1 MTDSPSRDVGT
12 PAPDPGAPA
21 AAPAGAGTAAATG
34 EPDPRTARTMLVM
47 ATLGFAI
54 CFWAWALL
62 SPLAVTLR
70 EELGLTS
77 LQQSLVV
84 ATPVI
89 VGSLGRIPAG
99 ALTDRLGAKVM
110 FPAVAVLTILPVLFL
125 GFFGD
130 NLAALLI
137 GGFFLGIGGTSFAV
151 GVPFVNAWH
160 PPARRG
166 AALGI
171 FGMGTGGTAVAAFT
185 TLQLANAFGRPAP
198 FVLVAVL
205 LAGYAVLAWFV
216 LRVPPGRA
224 GGARGGNWLSAALHT
239 LAQPVALKLAM
250 LYAIAFGGFVA
261 FSVYL
266 PTYLVNNFG
275 MDKGDGAL
283 RMAGF
288 VVVSVVARPIGGWL
302 CDRFSKTLVL
312 ASLLIGTGL
321 FALLAALVGA
331 GTTVIVGDNTYPVA
345 LEPVGTV
352 AFLGM
357 AAGLGAGAGAVFALV
372 AALVEPARVGAVT
385 GVVGAAGGLGGFV
398 PPLLMGAI
406 YGAFGSYTLGLL
418 LLAVVAVAGGLFT
431 LVGFRKE
438 LAATAR

>member
-1 MTDSPSRDVGT
+1 MDPS
-12 PAPDPGAPA
+12 A
-21 AAPAGAGTAAATG
+21 
-34 EPDPRTARTMLVM
+34 ARTMLVL
-47 ATLGFAI
+47 ATVGFAL

-77 LQQSLVV
+77 FQQSLVV

-89 VGSLGRIPAG
+89 VGSLGRIPVG

-125 GFFGD
+125 GFFGTS
-130 NLAALLI
+130 LAALLV
-137 GGFFLGIGGTSFAV
+137 GGFFLGIGGTAFAV
-151 GVPFVNAWH
+151 GVPFVNSWH
-160 PPARRG
+160 EPARRG

-171 FGMGTGGTAVAAFT
+171 FGMGTGGTAISAFT
-185 TLQLANAFGRPAP
+185 TLSLANRFGRAAP

-205 LAGYAVLAWFV
+205 LAVYAVLARTM
-216 LRVPPGRA
+216 LRAPS
-224 GGARGGNWLSAALHT
+224 GAVGSARSGNWLAAAART
-239 LAQPVALKLAM
+239 LAQPVALKLAI

-275 MDKGDGAL
+275 MSKGDGAL

-288 VVVSVVARPIGGWL
+288 VVVAVLARPVGGWL
-302 CDRFSKTLVL
+302 ADRYDKPRVL
-312 ASLLIGTGL
+312 AGLLVGTGL
-321 FALLAALVGA
+321 FAILAAVVG
-331 GTTVIVGDNTYPVA
+331 GGQVDLA

-406 YGAFGSYTLGLL
+406 YDAQGSYTLGLV
-418 LLAVVAVAGGLFT
+418 LLAVVAIAGGALA
-431 LVGFRKE
+431 LGGFRRE
-438 LAATAR
+438 LG

>member
-1 MTDSPSRDVGT
+1 MENSTGGPRPDSPTGLSTAAAEG
-12 PAPDPGAPA
+12 PDPG
-21 AAPAGAGTAAATG
+21 
-34 EPDPRTARTMLVM
+34 TARTMLIL

-70 EELGLTS
+70 EELGLSS

-84 ATPVI
+84 ATPVL

-110 FPAVAVLTILPVLFL
+110 FPAVAALTIIPVLFL
-125 GFFGD
+125 AFFGT
-130 NLAALLI
+130 NLTALLV

-160 PPARRG
+160 PPAKRG
-166 AALGI
+166 AALGL
-171 FGMGTGGTAVAAFT
+171 FGMGTGGTAIAAFT
-185 TLQLANAFGRPAP
+185 TLQLSNAFGRPAP
-198 FVLVAVL
+198 FLLVAVL
-205 LAGYAVLAWFV
+205 LAVYAVVAWFL
-216 LRVPPGRA
+216 LRPAPGRGA
-224 GGARGGNWLSAALHT
+224 GATGGNWLANAMRT
-239 LAQPVALKLAM
+239 LATPVALKLAL

-266 PTYLVNNFG
+266 PTLLVNNFG
-275 MDKGDGAL
+275 MEKGAGSL

-288 VVVSVVARPIGGWL
+288 VVVSVLARPLGGWL
-302 CDRFSKTLVL
+302 CDRFNKTVVL
-312 ASLLIGTGL
+312 AGLLVTTGVL
-321 FALLAALVGA
+321 ALVAALVGA
-331 GTTVIVGDNTYPVA
+331 GTTVIVGDNTFPVA
-345 LEPVGTV
+345 LEGVGTV
-352 AFLGM
+352 AYLGM

-398 PPLLMGAI
+398 PPLLMGII
-406 YGAFGSYTLGLL
+406 YDAYGSYTIGLL
-418 LLAVVAVAGGLFT
+418 ALAVVAIAGGLYT

-438 LAATAR
+438 LSAQAA

>member
-1 MTDSPSRDVGT
+1 
-12 PAPDPGAPA
+12 
-21 AAPAGAGTAAATG
+21 
-34 EPDPRTARTMLVM
+34 MLVI
-47 ATLGFAI
+47 ATVGFAI

-70 EELGLTS
+70 DELGLS
-77 LQQSLVV
+77 SFQQSLVV

-89 VGSLGRIPAG
+89 VGSLGRIPVG
-99 ALTDRLGAKVM
+99 ALTDRLGARVM
-110 FPAVAVLTILPVLFL
+110 FPAVAALTILPVLFL
-125 GFFGD
+125 GFFGKS
-130 NLAALLI
+130 LVALLI

-166 AALGI
+166 AAIGL
-171 FGMGTGGTAVAAFT
+171 FGMGTVGTAVAAFT
-185 TLQLANAFGRPAP
+185 TLSLSNAFGRAAP
-198 FVLVAVL
+198 FLLVAVL
-205 LAGYAVLAWFV
+205 LAAYAVWSRAV
-216 LRVPPGRA
+216 LRNPEGRPA
-224 GGARGGNWLSAALHT
+224 PQAGGNWLSGAVRT
-239 LAQPVALKLAM
+239 LAEPVALKLAL
-250 LYAIAFGGFVA
+250 LYAVAFGGFVA

-275 MDKGDGAL
+275 MAKGDGAL

-288 VVVSVVARPIGGWL
+288 VVVAVIARPIGGWL
-302 CDRFSKTLVL
+302 CDRYDKTRVL
-312 ASLLIGTGL
+312 AVLLTATGL
-321 FALLAALVGA
+321 FAVLAAVVG
-331 GTTVIVGDNTYPVA
+331 GGKVDLG

-398 PPLLMGAI
+398 PPLLMGVI
-406 YGAFGSYTLGLL
+406 YDAQGSYTLGLL
-418 LLAVVAVAGGLFT
+418 LLAVVALAAAALA
-431 LVGFRKE
+431 LVGFRKDMR
-438 LAATAR
+438 TP

>member
-1 MTDSPSRDVGT
+1 MG
-12 PAPDPGAPA
+12 PDPA
-21 AAPAGAGTAAATG
+21 
-34 EPDPRTARTMLVM
+34 TARTMLVL
-47 ATLGFAI
+47 ATVGFAL

-89 VGSLGRIPAG
+89 VGSLGRIPVG

-110 FPAVAVLTILPVLFL
+110 FPAVSVLTILPVLFL
-125 GFFGD
+125 GFFGKS
-130 NLAALLI
+130 LPALLI
-137 GGFFLGIGGTSFAV
+137 GGFFLGIGGTAFAV
-151 GVPFVNAWH
+151 GVPFVNSWH
-160 PPARRG
+160 APARRG
-166 AALGI
+166 AALGV
-171 FGMGTGGTAVAAFT
+171 FGMGTGGTAVSAFT
-185 TLQLANAFGRPAP
+185 TLTLANRFGRAAP

-205 LAGYAVLAWFV
+205 LAVYAVLARTM
-216 LRVPPGRA
+216 LRARTVM
-224 GGARGGNWLSAALHT
+224 GGPAKQGNWLTAAART
-239 LAQPVALKLAM
+239 IAQPVALKLAI

-275 MDKGDGAL
+275 LSKGDGAL

-288 VVVSVVARPIGGWL
+288 VVVAVLARPVGGWL
-302 CDRFSKTLVL
+302 ADRFNKPKVLAALLVL
-312 ASLLIGTGL
+312 TGL
-321 FALLAALVGA
+321 FAILAAVVGG
-331 GTTVIVGDNTYPVA
+331 GTVDLG
-345 LEPVGTV
+345 LEPIGTV

-406 YGAFGSYTLGLL
+406 YDSQGSYTLGLV
-418 LLAVVAVAGGLFT
+418 LLAVVAIAGGALA
-431 LVGFRKE
+431 LVGFRRE
-438 LAATAR
+438 LG

>member
-1 MTDSPSRDVGT
+1 MSEPLAHDVNAQADAG
-12 PAPDPGAPA
+12 PDPA
-21 AAPAGAGTAAATG
+21 
-34 EPDPRTARTMLVM
+34 TARTMLVM
-47 ATLGFAI
+47 ATIGFAI

-70 EELGLTS
+70 EELGLSS
-77 LQQSLVV
+77 LEQSLVV
-84 ATPVI
+84 ATPVL

-99 ALTDRLGAKVM
+99 ALTDRFGAKVM
-110 FPAVAVLTILPVLFL
+110 FPAVALLTIVPVLVL

-130 NLAALLI
+130 NLPVLLVA
-137 GGFFLGIGGTSFAV
+137 GFFLGIGGTSFAV

-166 AALGI
+166 AALGL
-171 FGMGTGGTAVAAFT
+171 FGMGTGGTAIAAFT
-185 TLQLANAFGRPAP
+185 TLQLSNAFGRPAP

-205 LAGYAVLAWFV
+205 LAAYAVAAWFL

-224 GGARGGNWLSAALHT
+224 ATGARPNWLASALRT
-239 LAQPVALKLAM
+239 LAQPVALKLAV

-275 MDKGDGAL
+275 MEKGDGAL

-288 VVVSVVARPIGGWL
+288 VVVSVIARPVGGWL
-302 CDRFSKTLVL
+302 CDRYSKTLVL
-312 ASLLIGTGL
+312 AGLLVATGL

-406 YGAFGSYTLGLL
+406 YDAYGSYTVGLL

-438 LAATAR
+438 LARQA

>member
-1 MTDSPSRDVGT
+1 MSSSSRASDARATD
-12 PAPDPGAPA
+12 
-21 AAPAGAGTAAATG
+21 TAAADAH
-34 EPDPRTARTMLVM
+34 PASARGMLVV

-70 EELGLTS
+70 DELGLSS

-89 VGSLGRIPAG
+89 VGSLGRIPVG
-99 ALTDRLGAKVM
+99 ALTDRLGARVM
-110 FPAVAVLTILPVLFL
+110 FPAVAALTMLPVLFL
-125 GFFGD
+125 GFFGKS
-130 NLAALLI
+130 LAALLI

-151 GVPFVNAWH
+151 GVPFVNSWH
-160 PPARRG
+160 EPARRG
-166 AALGI
+166 AALGL
-171 FGMGTGGTAVAAFT
+171 FGMGTIGTAVAAFT
-185 TLQLANAFGRPAP
+185 TLALSNAFGRSAP
-198 FVLVAVL
+198 FLLVAVL
-205 LAGYAVLAWFV
+205 LAAYAVWSRAV
-216 LRVPPGRA
+216 LRTPPGRPNPAA
-224 GGARGGNWLSAALHT
+224 GGGNWLSGAVRT

-250 LYAIAFGGFVA
+250 LYAVAFGGFVA

-275 MDKGDGAL
+275 MAKGDGAL

-288 VVVSVVARPIGGWL
+288 VVVAVIARPIGGWL
-302 CDRFSKTLVL
+302 CDRFDKTRVL
-312 ASLLIGTGL
+312 AVLLGATGL
-321 FALLAALVGA
+321 FAVLAAVVG
-331 GTTVIVGDNTYPVA
+331 GGKVNLA

-398 PPLLMGAI
+398 PPLLMGVI
-406 YGAFGSYTLGLL
+406 YDAQGSYTLGLL
-418 LLAVVAVAGGLFT
+418 LLAVVALAAAVLA
-431 LVGFRKE
+431 LVGFRKD
-438 LAATAR
+438 LRTP

>member
-1 MTDSPSRDVGT
+1 MGPPVGQD
-12 PAPDPGAPA
+12 PA
-21 AAPAGAGTAAATG
+21 
-34 EPDPRTARTMLVM
+34 TARTMLVL
-47 ATLGFAI
+47 ATVGFAL

-77 LQQSLVV
+77 FQQSLVV

-89 VGSLGRIPAG
+89 VGSLGRIPVG

-110 FPAVAVLTILPVLFL
+110 FPAVSVLTVVPVLFL
-125 GFFGD
+125 GFFGTS
-130 NLAALLI
+130 LAALLI

-151 GVPFVNAWH
+151 GVPFVNSWH
-160 PPARRG
+160 APARRG

-171 FGMGTGGTAVAAFT
+171 FGMGTGGTAVSAFT
-185 TLQLANAFGRPAP
+185 TLALANRFGRAAP

-205 LAGYAVLAWFV
+205 LTAYAVLARTM
-216 LRVPPGRA
+216 LRAPTVV
-224 GGARGGNWLSAALHT
+224 GGSTRRGNWLTAAVRT
-239 LAQPVALKLAM
+239 LAEPVALKLAI

-275 MDKGDGAL
+275 MSKGDGAL

-288 VVVSVVARPIGGWL
+288 VVVAVLARPVGGWL
-302 CDRFSKTLVL
+302 ADRYDRTKVLAALLVL
-312 ASLLIGTGL
+312 TGL
-321 FALLAALVGA
+321 FAILAAVVGG
-331 GTTVIVGDNTYPVA
+331 GTVDLA

-406 YGAFGSYTLGLL
+406 YDSQGSYTLGLV
-418 LLAVVAVAGGLFT
+418 LLAVVAIAGGALA
-431 LVGFRKE
+431 LVGFRRE
-438 LAATAR
+438 LG

>member
-1 MTDSPSRDVGT
+1 MTGARSAEAIPPTGEL
-12 PAPDPGAPA
+12 DPG
-21 AAPAGAGTAAATG
+21 
-34 EPDPRTARTMLVM
+34 TARTMLLV

-77 LQQSLVV
+77 LQQSLIV

-99 ALTDRLGAKVM
+99 ALTDRLGAQVM
-110 FPAVAVLTILPVLFL
+110 FPAVALLTIPAVLFL

-130 NLAALLI
+130 TLTALLI

-160 PPARRG
+160 PPVKRG

-171 FGMGTGGTAVAAFT
+171 FGMGTIGTAVAAFT
-185 TLQLANAFGRPAP
+185 TLQLSSAFGRSAP
-198 FVLVAVL
+198 FILVAVL
-205 LAGYAVLAWFV
+205 LAAYAALAWSV
-216 LRVPPGRA
+216 LRVPPGRPTAPA
-224 GGARGGNWLSAALHT
+224 GSNWLTTALRT
-239 LAQPVALKLAM
+239 LAQPVPLKLAM

-275 MDKGDGAL
+275 MAKGQGAL

-288 VVVSVVARPIGGWL
+288 VVVAVLARPVGGWM
-302 CDRFSKTLVL
+302 CDRFSRTRVLSALLVG
-312 ASLLIGTGL
+312 AGL
-321 FALLAALVGA
+321 FALLGALVGA
-331 GTTVIVGDNTYPVA
+331 GTVALA
-345 LEPVGTV
+345 LEPVGTL
-352 AFLGM
+352 AFLGL
-357 AAGLGAGAGAVFALV
+357 AACLGAAAGAVFALV
-372 AALVEPARVGAVT
+372 SALVEPTRVGAVT

-406 YGAFGSYTLGLL
+406 YDAYGSYTIGLL
-418 LLAVVAVAGGLFT
+418 LLAMVAIAGGLYT

-438 LAATAR
+438 LAPSLTDRMV

>member
-1 MTDSPSRDVGT
+1 MNESTGH
-12 PAPDPGAPA
+12 
-21 AAPAGAGTAAATG
+21 AGTAAGGAA
-34 EPDPRTARTMLVM
+34 EPDAATARAMLIM

-70 EELGLTS
+70 EELDLTS
-77 LQQSLVV
+77 FEQSLVV
-84 ATPVI
+84 ATPVL

-110 FPAVAVLTILPVLFL
+110 FPAVAALTIIPVLFL
-125 GFFGD
+125 GFFGTT
-130 NLAALLI
+130 LLALLI
-137 GGFFLGIGGTSFAV
+137 GGFFLGLGGTSFAV

-171 FGMGTGGTAVAAFT
+171 FGMGTGGTAIAAFT

-205 LAGYAVLAWFV
+205 LALYAVASWKI
-216 LRVPPGRA
+216 LRPAPG
-224 GGARGGNWLSAALHT
+224 GGTSSRTGNWLTNALRT
-239 LAQPVALKLAM
+239 LATPVALKLAI

-275 MDKGDGAL
+275 MEKGDASL

-288 VVVSVVARPIGGWL
+288 VVVSVAARPVGGWL
-302 CDRFSKTLVL
+302 CDRFSKTMVL
-312 ASLLIGTGL
+312 ASLLVATGL

-331 GTTVIVGDNTYPVA
+331 GTTVIVGDSTIPVA

-372 AALVEPARVGAVT
+372 AALVEPSRVGAVT

-398 PPLLMGAI
+398 PPLLMGVI
-406 YGAFGSYTLGLL
+406 YDAFGSYTLGLL
-418 LLAVVAVAGGLFT
+418 ALAVVAVAGGLYT
-431 LVGFRKE
+431 LVGFREE
-438 LAATAR
+438 LAPQMA

>member
-1 MTDSPSRDVGT
+1 MNPS
-12 PAPDPGAPA
+12 
-21 AAPAGAGTAAATG
+21 
-34 EPDPRTARTMLVM
+34 TARTMLVL
-47 ATLGFAI
+47 ATVGFAL

-77 LQQSLVV
+77 FQQSLVV

-89 VGSLGRIPAG
+89 VGSLGRIPVG

-125 GFFGD
+125 GFFGTS
-130 NLAALLI
+130 LAALLV
-137 GGFFLGIGGTSFAV
+137 GGFFLGIGGTAFAV
-151 GVPFVNAWH
+151 GVPFVNSWH
-160 PPARRG
+160 EPARRG

-171 FGMGTGGTAVAAFT
+171 FGMGTGGTAISAFT
-185 TLQLANAFGRPAP
+185 TLSLANRFGRAAP

-205 LAGYAVLAWFV
+205 LAVYAVLARTM
-216 LRVPPGRA
+216 LRAPSGAA
-224 GGARGGNWLSAALHT
+224 GSARSGNWLAAAART
-239 LAQPVALKLAM
+239 LAQPVALKLAI

-275 MDKGDGAL
+275 MSKGDGAL

-288 VVVSVVARPIGGWL
+288 VVVAVLARPVGGWL
-302 CDRFSKTLVL
+302 ADRYDKPRVL
-312 ASLLIGTGL
+312 AGLLVGTGL
-321 FALLAALVGA
+321 FAILAAVVG
-331 GTTVIVGDNTYPVA
+331 GGQVDLA

-406 YGAFGSYTLGLL
+406 YDAQGSYTLGLV
-418 LLAVVAVAGGLFT
+418 LLAVVAIAGGALA
-431 LVGFRKE
+431 LVGFRRE
-438 LAATAR
+438 LG

>member
-1 MTDSPSRDVGT
+1 MGPPVGQD
-12 PAPDPGAPA
+12 PA
-21 AAPAGAGTAAATG
+21 
-34 EPDPRTARTMLVM
+34 TARTMLVL
-47 ATLGFAI
+47 ATVGFAL

-77 LQQSLVV
+77 FQQSLVV

-89 VGSLGRIPAG
+89 VGSLGRIPVG

-110 FPAVAVLTILPVLFL
+110 FPAVSVLTVVPVLFL
-125 GFFGD
+125 GFFGTS
-130 NLAALLI
+130 LAALLI

-151 GVPFVNAWH
+151 GVPFVNSWH
-160 PPARRG
+160 APARRG

-171 FGMGTGGTAVAAFT
+171 FGMGTGGTAVSAFT
-185 TLQLANAFGRPAP
+185 TLALANRFGRAAP

-205 LAGYAVLAWFV
+205 LTAYAVLARTM
-216 LRVPPGRA
+216 LRAPTVV
-224 GGARGGNWLSAALHT
+224 GGSTRRGNWLTAAVRT
-239 LAQPVALKLAM
+239 LAEPVALKLAI

-275 MDKGDGAL
+275 MSKGDGAL

-288 VVVSVVARPIGGWL
+288 VVVAVLARPVGGWL
-302 CDRFSKTLVL
+302 ADRYDRTTVLAALLVL
-312 ASLLIGTGL
+312 TGL
-321 FALLAALVGA
+321 FAILAAVVGG
-331 GTTVIVGDNTYPVA
+331 GTVDLA

-406 YGAFGSYTLGLL
+406 YDSQGSYTLGLV
-418 LLAVVAVAGGLFT
+418 LLAVVAIAGGALA
-431 LVGFRKE
+431 LVGFRRE
-438 LAATAR
+438 LG

>member
-1 MTDSPSRDVGT
+1 MN
-12 PAPDPGAPA
+12 DPGVPTESDA
-21 AAPAGAGTAAATG
+21 A
-34 EPDPRTARTMLVM
+34 TARTMLVM

-62 SPLAVTLR
+62 SPLASTLR
-70 EELGLTS
+70 EELGLS
-77 LQQSLVV
+77 SFEQSLVV

-110 FPAVAVLTILPVLFL
+110 FPAVAALTILPVLFL
-125 GFFGD
+125 GFFGSS
-130 NLAALLI
+130 LPALLI
-137 GGFFLGIGGTSFAV
+137 GGFFLGLGGTSFAV

-160 PPARRG
+160 PPASRG
-166 AALGI
+166 AALGL
-171 FGMGTGGTAVAAFT
+171 FGMGTGGTAVSAFT
-185 TLQLANAFGRPAP
+185 TLQLADAFGRPAP

-205 LAGYAVLAWFV
+205 LAAYAVAAWFI
-216 LRVPPGRA
+216 LRAPPGRPS
-224 GGARGGNWLSAALHT
+224 GARKGNWLAAAMHT
-239 LAQPVALKLAM
+239 LATPVALKLAI

-275 MDKGDGAL
+275 MEKGAGAL

-288 VVVSVVARPIGGWL
+288 VVVSVIARPIGGWL

-312 ASLLIGTGL
+312 ASLLVATGL

-331 GTTVIVGDNTYPVA
+331 GTTVIVGENTIPVA

-406 YGAFGSYTLGLL
+406 YGAYGSYTIGLL
-418 LLAVVAVAGGLFT
+418 LLAVVAIAGGLFT
-431 LVGFRKE
+431 LVGFRTE
-438 LAATAR
+438 LAAKAAEARAG

>member
-1 MTDSPSRDVGT
+1 MDESTEVPLSEGHVSPPT
-12 PAPDPGAPA
+12 PKGSDRG
-21 AAPAGAGTAAATG
+21 
-34 EPDPRTARTMLVM
+34 TARTMLVM
-47 ATLGFAI
+47 ATVGFAI

-70 EELGLTS
+70 EELGLSS

-84 ATPVI
+84 ATPVL
-89 VGSLGRIPAG
+89 VGSLGRIPVG
-99 ALTDRLGAKVM
+99 ALTDRLGARVM
-110 FPAVAVLTILPVLFL
+110 FPVVAALTIIPVLFL

-130 NLAALLI
+130 NLTALLL

-160 PPARRG
+160 SPAQRG
-166 AALGI
+166 AALGL

-185 TLQLANAFGRPAP
+185 TLQLSNAFGRPAP

-205 LAGYAVLAWFV
+205 LGIYAVVSWRV
-216 LRVPPGRA
+216 LRPAPGR
-224 GGARGGNWLSAALHT
+224 GTGARGGNWLTNAMRT
-239 LAQPVALKLAM
+239 LATPVALKLAV

-275 MDKGDGAL
+275 MEKGAASL

-288 VVVSVVARPIGGWL
+288 VVVSVLARPVGGWL
-302 CDRFSKTLVL
+302 CDRFVKTLVL
-312 ASLLIGTGL
+312 ASLLVVTGL

-331 GTTVIVGDNTYPVA
+331 GTTVIVGDSTIPVA

-372 AALVEPARVGAVT
+372 AALVEPSRVGAVT

-398 PPLLMGAI
+398 PPLLMGVI
-406 YGAFGSYTLGLL
+406 YDAYGSYTIGLL
-418 LLAVVAVAGGLFT
+418 ALAVVAVIGGLYT
-431 LVGFRKE
+431 GVGFRKE
-438 LAATAR
+438 FRTTTG

>member
-1 MTDSPSRDVGT
+1 MNQT
-12 PAPDPGAPA
+12 PLAGDARGA
-21 AAPAGAGTAAATG
+21 AAPPA
-34 EPDPRTARTMLVM
+34 EPDPRAARTMLVM

-77 LQQSLVV
+77 FEQSLVV
-84 ATPVI
+84 ATPVV
-89 VGSLGRIPAG
+89 VGSLGRIPVG
-99 ALTDRLGAKVM
+99 ALTDRLGAKIM
-110 FPAVAVLTILPVLFL
+110 FPAVALLTVLPVLFL
-125 GFFGD
+125 GFFGSS
-130 NLAALLI
+130 LPALLI

-151 GVPFVNAWH
+151 GVPFVNSWH

-166 AALGI
+166 AALGL

-185 TLQLANAFGRPAP
+185 TLALANRFGRPAP

-205 LAGYAVLAWFV
+205 LAAYAVAAWMI
-216 LRVPPGRA
+216 LRPPTERQGSGNRT
-224 GGARGGNWLSAALHT
+224 NWLSVALHT
-239 LAQPVALKLAM
+239 LAQPVALKLAV

-275 MDKGDGAL
+275 MEKGQGAL

-288 VVVSVVARPIGGWL
+288 VVVAVVARPIGGWL
-302 CDRFSKTLVL
+302 CDRFPRTRVL
-312 ASLLIGTGL
+312 AALLIGTGA

-331 GTTVIVGDNTYPVA
+331 GTVDLA

-398 PPLLMGAI
+398 PPLVMGAI

-418 LLAVVAVAGGLFT
+418 ALAVVAIAGGLYT

-438 LAATAR
+438 LAGHAR

>member
-1 MTDSPSRDVGT
+1 MNDSPVALEASPSD
-12 PAPDPGAPA
+12 
-21 AAPAGAGTAAATG
+21 
-34 EPDPRTARTMLVM
+34 ARRMLIV

-70 EELGLTS
+70 EELGLSS

-99 ALTDRLGAKVM
+99 ALTDRLGARVM
-110 FPAVAVLTILPVLFL
+110 FPAVAAMTIVPVLFL
-125 GFFGD
+125 GFFGKS
-130 NLAALLI
+130 LVALLI

-166 AALGI
+166 AALGL
-171 FGMGTGGTAVAAFT
+171 FGMGTIGTAIAAFT
-185 TLQLANAFGRPAP
+185 TLSLSNAFGRSAP
-198 FVLVAVL
+198 FLLVAVL
-205 LAGYAVLAWFV
+205 LAAYAVWSRSV
-216 LRVPPGRA
+216 LRTPEGRPA
-224 GGARGGNWLSAALHT
+224 SAAGGNWLSGAVRT
-239 LAQPVALKLAM
+239 LAEPVALKLAL
-250 LYAIAFGGFVA
+250 LYAVAFGGFVA

-275 MDKGDGAL
+275 MAKGDGAL

-288 VVVSVVARPIGGWL
+288 VIVAVIARPIGGWL
-302 CDRFSKTLVL
+302 CDRFDKTRVL
-312 ASLLIGTGL
+312 ALLLGATGL
-321 FALLAALVGA
+321 FAALAAVVG
-331 GTTVIVGDNTYPVA
+331 GGKVDLG

-398 PPLLMGAI
+398 PPLLMGVI
-406 YGAFGSYTLGLL
+406 YDAQGSYTLGLL
-418 LLAVVAVAGGLFT
+418 LLAIVALAAAVLS

-438 LAATAR
+438 LRTS